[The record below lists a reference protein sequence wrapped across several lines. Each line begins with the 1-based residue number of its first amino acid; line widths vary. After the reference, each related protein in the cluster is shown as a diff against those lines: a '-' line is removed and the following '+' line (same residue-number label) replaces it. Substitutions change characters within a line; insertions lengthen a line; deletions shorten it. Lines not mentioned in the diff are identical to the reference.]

1 MLYLACL
8 ASALS
13 LMIVVLPLGLPAQV
27 VSMLGLLFL
36 RGTCTECVRAGSGLE
51 VYGRFA
57 KDFDFELFR
66 AAVGSDVPS
75 RGEAHES
82 FQQRPHCD
90 AGASGRVVDVVAG
103 KRHAMFP
110 GGITQRAAP
119 GFASTMSRLAA
130 SARSPGEVAAS
141 ALSEQ
146 ALQTGKVQTPAA
158 FHFAVPL
165 RLVFATG
172 ARPDY
177 GVCGRPCGPFTL
189 QRLLGFGLARIRCC
203 FSKVPPMIPPP
214 VSAAVAR
221 YLLWVPF
228 CRRAAR
234 IKSAWRQ
241 FGRCC
246 ATRP

>member
-1 MLYLACL
+1 MGFRSAFFLCLVPAALSSPRRANGMLYLACL

-130 SARSPGEVAAS
+130 SARSPPRRFRLS
-141 ALSEQ
+141 AL
-146 ALQTGKVQTPAA
+146 A
-158 FHFAVPL
+158 H
-165 RLVFATG
+165 
-172 ARPDY
+172 
-177 GVCGRPCGPFTL
+177 
-189 QRLLGFGLARIRCC
+189 
-203 FSKVPPMIPPP
+203 
-214 VSAAVAR
+214 
-221 YLLWVPF
+221 
-228 CRRAAR
+228 
-234 IKSAWRQ
+234 
-241 FGRCC
+241 
-246 ATRP
+246 